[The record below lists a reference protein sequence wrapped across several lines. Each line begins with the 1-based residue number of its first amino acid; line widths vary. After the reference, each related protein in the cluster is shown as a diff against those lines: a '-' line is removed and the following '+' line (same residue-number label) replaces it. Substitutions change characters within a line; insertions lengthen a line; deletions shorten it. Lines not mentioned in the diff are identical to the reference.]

1 MATSWNDLISSTET
15 VKPADDVLKEAVQF
29 LVDVAKL
36 PNPNAASG
44 VAEADLDKLQLP
56 ASLPASALIRCLVR
70 SVEALDKAR
79 LAQATA
85 KSALA
90 STPVSAKLL
99 ASALAPSKVP
109 DVADLLQQ
117 CGLSKLGFHVQ
128 ADQSLY
134 TTLQV
139 ASEEAKAQSRVPFTY
154 VDLTSKEVLPL
165 WLPADSVGGK
175 FTLRDEEESKL
186 VGHHSIGSLSDLSKA
201 LKGATATPRF
211 FRNVQQWVAAFV
223 RYATTAVATGQ
234 MTWPVVFGHLDVIL
248 QICEQEKIKGRAPY
262 LAFLYDDLL
271 RRQWARRAD
280 KRDPSLDIA
289 MESQKIDKDIL
300 ELARQR
306 LSQVLQEVGIQ
317 DDVSQQMPSAATSST
332 TSSSADV
339 ARQLAAAE
347 QAQKRADAASKK
359 LSEVQA
365 QLLAKSSAAASQ
377 DGGISKRQ
385 LKTHWFSKQNQRYA
399 ANLTIG
405 LISAFFFF
413 MYHVYTLIV
422 NYGEPMMSKKE
433 AEYISEIWDMYKSLN
448 ITPHPP
454 EIAPFKVEQSHGFL
468 GNYYRAAFPVTHSD
482 IHIPDPHSIGF
493 IGKDANSLSVT
504 LRNFKLTEIHEE
516 HPSDRHAA
524 ACLVVNEFHHFV
536 RKLAKEMN
544 PTNEVIYDINQR
556 IQLIECFITRCN
568 IAMHKYRPF
577 LALMVR
583 LKDELQQIMNLWPA
597 FRTQQKLQ
605 EQIRNVKLHVDAA
618 LLRLLGYCFYVLK
631 CEPGDFAFDPQDWH
645 PEIRDTESV
654 HDKIMHWLLLQD
666 HVYNSATNHS
676 VDREAW
682 MLRLMDTGHEGDIL
696 HQMSDAWTDPSAMSE
711 PVLAIG
717 DMKGDESGLPSNIF
731 AYETDMSPEQRRSA
745 IELWLTLVREAVGT
759 ASFAEWRGA
768 HLAREDR
775 RSTALLL
782 QGARRGPWATD
793 SSRPCA
799 DSHT

>member
-1 MATSWNDLISSTET
+1 MRNLRFEGLGSLRLNALAGIFFFHFILEPMATSWNDLISSTET

-56 ASLPASALIRCLVR
+56 ASLPASALIRRLVR

-377 DGGISKRQ
+377 DGGVSKRQ
-385 LKTHWFSKQNQRYA
+385 LKTQNWFSKQNQRRQQQQD
-399 ANLTIG
+399 
-405 LISAFFFF
+405 
-413 MYHVYTLIV
+413 
-422 NYGEPMMSKKE
+422 K
-433 AEYISEIWDMYKSLN
+433 
-448 ITPHPP
+448 
-454 EIAPFKVEQSHGFL
+454 
-468 GNYYRAAFPVTHSD
+468 
-482 IHIPDPHSIGF
+482 
-493 IGKDANSLSVT
+493 
-504 LRNFKLTEIHEE
+504 
-516 HPSDRHAA
+516 
-524 ACLVVNEFHHFV
+524 
-536 RKLAKEMN
+536 RK
-544 PTNEVIYDINQR
+544 QR
-556 IQLIECFITRCN
+556 
-568 IAMHKYRPF
+568 
-577 LALMVR
+577 
-583 LKDELQQIMNLWPA
+583 
-597 FRTQQKLQ
+597 
-605 EQIRNVKLHVDAA
+605 
-618 LLRLLGYCFYVLK
+618 
-631 CEPGDFAFDPQDWH
+631 
-645 PEIRDTESV
+645 
-654 HDKIMHWLLLQD
+654 
-666 HVYNSATNHS
+666 
-676 VDREAW
+676 
-682 MLRLMDTGHEGDIL
+682 
-696 HQMSDAWTDPSAMSE
+696 
-711 PVLAIG
+711 
-717 DMKGDESGLPSNIF
+717 
-731 AYETDMSPEQRRSA
+731 
-745 IELWLTLVREAVGT
+745 
-759 ASFAEWRGA
+759 
-768 HLAREDR
+768 
-775 RSTALLL
+775 
-782 QGARRGPWATD
+782 
-793 SSRPCA
+793 
-799 DSHT
+799 